1 MAHFRR
7 VVAASFDPFRDVK
20 YAKKKLCGV
29 YRVLAGLADTTIAGT
44 GRDGTMRDNVPVC
57 PEATEEQ

>member
-20 YAKKKLCGV
+20 CAKKKLCEGCQDLV
-29 YRVLAGLADTTIAGT
+29 STTRHDHY
-44 GRDGTMRDNVPVC
+44 RDGHGTLRDIVPVC